1 MLMEK
6 KMTMP
11 SERTRSLIQTRDFLV
26 EICSDDAVSESF
38 RTQARRLL
46 RHYPSSTEILL
57 AGKLEDRRTDRLTA
71 PFLSS
76 KIE

>member
-1 MLMEK
+1 
-6 KMTMP
+6 MTMP

-26 EICSDDAVSESF
+26 ELCSDEAVSESF
-38 RTQARRLL
+38 RTLAHRLL
-46 RHYPSSTEILL
+46 RHHPSSTEILL
-57 AGKLEDRRTDRLTA
+57 AGKLEERRTDRLTA